1 MRKLLC
7 PKRYRVMTM
16 HTLSNTKYLIVREGH
31 NGLNVHVF
39 SNGKEVEV
47 VPLNKYAALN
57 LIKDLS
63 QKLGQSV

>member
-1 MRKLLC
+1 
-7 PKRYRVMTM
+7 M

-57 LIKDLS
+57 LIKELS

>member
-1 MRKLLC
+1 MRKQLC
-7 PKRYRVMTM
+7 HKRYRVVTM
-16 HTLSNTKYLIVREGH
+16 RTLSNTKYLVVREGH

-57 LIKDLS
+57 LISDLS